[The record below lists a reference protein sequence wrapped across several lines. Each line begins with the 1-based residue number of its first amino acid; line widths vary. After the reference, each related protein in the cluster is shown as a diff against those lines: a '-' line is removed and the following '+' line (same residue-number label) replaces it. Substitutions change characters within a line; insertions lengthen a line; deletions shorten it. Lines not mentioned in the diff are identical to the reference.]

1 MAEKGTTWRWNREAK
16 KWVTA
21 RKERPFRWLTGV
33 QCWKPFSEDERAR
46 LRAMASVQPAS
57 GEDWAEA
64 VLRYM
69 PIMLRELKRL
79 LATDARNRA
88 YRDDLF
94 AAGLEELIASVR
106 RSPEPQRKKAGA
118 NQRDLGIEAKI
129 ARNCRSVMIAWLE
142 KERRELALQRK
153 VGTDGDGAQ
162 LEQAHMHWAA
172 KHGAVSRSRAGHY
185 YFRPAPEGWSI
196 SIAVK
201 ECLTT
206 ARASPTYDDSLHQA
220 GMMLVSYGMPKATEK
235 AASAEPWE
243 YDARMRV
250 VGPPFAAC
258 CAQCFCLAER
268 LRHHAQVVR
277 GWGATFDGLV
287 ERSAAAAGPDDQGDE
302 DGRL

>member
-46 LRAMASVQPAS
+46 LRGLASVQPAS
-57 GEDWAEA
+57 GEDWGEA
-64 VLRYM
+64 ALLYM
-69 PIMLRELKRL
+69 PIMLHQLKRL
-79 LATDARNRA
+79 LAANPSNRA

-106 RSPEPQRKKAGA
+106 RSPEPQRRRPGA
-118 NQRDLGIEAKI
+118 AQRDLSIEAKV
-129 ARNCRSVMIAWLE
+129 ARNCRSVMLAWLE
-142 KERRELALQRK
+142 RERRELVLQRK

-172 KHGAVSRSRAGHY
+172 KHGAVSQSRGGHY
-185 YFRPAPEGWSI
+185 YFRPLPEGWSI
-196 SIAVK
+196 GVAVK

-206 ARASPTYDDSLHQA
+206 ASPTYDDSLHQA
-220 GMMLVSYGMPKATEK
+220 GMMLVSYGMPKGTEK
-235 AASAEPWE
+235 GASAEPWE

-258 CAQCFCLAER
+258 CVQCFCLAER
-268 LRHHAQVVR
+268 LRHHAQAVR
-277 GWGATFDGLV
+277 RWGATFDGLG
-287 ERSAAAAGPDDQGDE
+287 ERRAAARGPDDEDDE
-302 DGRL
+302 DGRP